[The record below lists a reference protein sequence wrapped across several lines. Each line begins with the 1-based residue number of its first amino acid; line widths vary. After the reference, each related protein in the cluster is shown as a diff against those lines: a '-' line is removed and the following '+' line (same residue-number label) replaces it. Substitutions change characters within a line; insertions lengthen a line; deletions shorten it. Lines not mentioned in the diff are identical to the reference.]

1 MDAGLCKI
9 FQDVQYMNISHV
21 TKLRSVAKNIT
32 NLVAR
37 FIFIQSFVAGEWL
50 NYEPKQVAELG
61 F

>member
-1 MDAGLCKI
+1 MDVGVCKI
-9 FQDVQYMNISHV
+9 FQDIQYMNSSHV
-21 TKLRSVAKNIT
+21 TKFRSVVKNIT
-32 NLVAR
+32 NIVAS